1 MQQTQALRQIG
12 IFDVRLSSY
21 TFEVDPVTIV
31 LTSIT
36 LMFDGGL
43 YISNSILFLIER

>member
-12 IFDVRLSSY
+12 IFDVGLSY
-21 TFEVDPVTIV
+21 KFEVDPVTIV

-36 LMFDGGL
+36 LMLDGGL